1 MYSKDVMVTKE
12 KSLVQKVLLEIIS
25 RSIDFDVTISLE
37 KDEVVANATSMYELL
52 SLHPT
57 RTGLIKVSA
66 NGEGEEEAVEAIAEI
81 IEAAQK

>member
-12 KSLVQKVLLEIIS
+12 KSLVQKVLLDIIS
-25 RSIDFDVTISLE
+25 RAIDFDVTISLE
-37 KDEVVANATSMYELL
+37 KEEVIANATSMYELL

-66 NGEGEEEAVEAIAEI
+66 NGEGEKEAVEAIAEI
-81 IEAAQK
+81 IEAAQR

>member
-12 KSLVQKVLLEIIS
+12 KSLVQKVLLDIIS
-25 RSIDFDVTISLE
+25 RAIDFDVTISLE
-37 KDEVVANATSMYELL
+37 KDEVIANATSMYELL

-66 NGEGEEEAVEAIAEI
+66 NGEGEKEAVEAIAEI
-81 IEAAQK
+81 IEAVQR